1 MEEWAGEELA
11 KGSVFSERKGRI
23 EPQEG
28 QEEVGV
34 RRRAGGGFDSL

>member
-11 KGSVFSERKGRI
+11 KASVFSERKGRI
-23 EPQEG
+23 EPQRE
-28 QEEVGV
+28 EEVGV